1 MNFWIIIFLT
11 LIIIEAIIGDFTAL
25 SISIGAI
32 SSLILAYFNFNIFYQ
47 VISFGLVSFLSIF
60 LMKPF
65 LKKKI
70 IPEEKHFTHQ
80 SFTGKKAIVIEE
92 IKEKDKGKVKIN
104 GEIWY
109 AKSYS
114 NIKENEQVIVQD
126 IEDNI
131 LIVVPEKDI
140 F

>member
-1 MNFWIIIFLT
+1 MNFWIILFLI
-11 LIIIEAIIGDFTAL
+11 LIVIEAIIGDFTAL

-32 SSLILAYFNFNIFYQ
+32 SSIILAYFNFDISYQ
-47 VISFGLVSFLSIF
+47 FISCGLVSFLSIF
-60 LMKPF
+60 FMKPF
-65 LKKKI
+65 LKRKL
-70 IPEEKHFTHQ
+70 IPEEKHFTHH
-80 SFTGKKAIVIEE
+80 SFEGKKAIVIEE
-92 IKEKDKGKVKIN
+92 IKEKNKGRVKIN

-114 NIKENEQVIVQD
+114 DIKENEEVIVQD

-140 F
+140 L

>member
-1 MNFWIIIFLT
+1 MNFWIILFLI
-11 LIIIEAIIGDFTAL
+11 LIVVEAVIGDFTAL

-32 SSLILAYFNFNIFYQ
+32 SAILLAYFNIDISYQ
-47 VISFGLVSFLSIF
+47 ILSCGLISFLSIF
-60 LMKPF
+60 FMKPF
-65 LKKKI
+65 LKRKL

-92 IKEKDKGKVKIN
+92 IKEKEKGRVKIN

-114 NIKENEQVIVQD
+114 DIKENEEVIVQD
-126 IEDNI
+126 IDDNI
-131 LIVVPEKDI
+131 LIVVPEKDLL
-140 F
+140 